1 MKSFS
6 LHAPLQDIDKALAGH
21 KAVMPQ
27 VVIVFSSRENMRD
40 GHIPERIK
48 AAFPG
53 TRIIGCST
61 AGEIGESVRSD
72 SVAVIGMHL
81 EKGTIRC
88 ASAKTQG
95 PDSMDSVGAALAR
108 DLAGDDLAGVFVL
121 SPGVNVN
128 GSRLT
133 RALKDRLPQGVSISG
148 GLAGDALAFS
158 ETLTLLDQDVA
169 PDMVVALGLYGKD
182 TIIRNGSQGGWK
194 PFGPLRRVTRVR
206 NNVLYE
212 LDGKPALDLYKQYLG
227 EKAAD
232 LPSSGL
238 LYPFAIMQDDGNSV
252 GLIRTILNIDE
263 KENSL
268 ILAGDMEVGQLVC
281 LMHGNT
287 DDLVSAAER
296 AAERSAD
303 GHGGVSDCAA
313 ICVSCV
319 GRRILMGDDT
329 EEELEAVK
337 SVFGKAP
344 LAGFYSYGEIALS
357 EDTKQAELHNQTM
370 TVTCI
375 SERA

>member
-6 LHAPLQDIDKALAGH
+6 LHAPLQDLDKALAGY
-21 KAVMPQ
+21 KAVAPQ
-27 VVIVFSSRENMRD
+27 VVIVFTSRENLATGD
-40 GHIPERIK
+40 ISGHIL
-48 AAFPG
+48 ATFPD
-53 TRIIGCST
+53 TKIIGCST
-61 AGEIGESVRSD
+61 AGEIGDNVRSD
-72 SVAVIGMHL
+72 SVAVIGMHFD
-81 EKGTIRC
+81 KGTVRC
-88 ASAKTQG
+88 VSAATNG
-95 PDSMDSVGAALAR
+95 PESMHAVGESLAR

-133 RALKDRLPQGVSISG
+133 KALKDKLPQNVSISG
-148 GLAGDALAFS
+148 GLAGDALAFT
-158 ETLTLLDQDVA
+158 ETLTVLDRHVA
-169 PDMVVALGLYGKD
+169 PDMVVALGLYGRD
-182 TIIRNGSQGGWK
+182 VIIRNGSQGGWK
-194 PFGPLRRVTRVR
+194 PFGPLRRVTKVR
-206 NNVLYE
+206 DNVLYE

-227 EKAAD
+227 DKAAD

-238 LYPFAIMQDDGNSV
+238 LYPFAIMQDDGNSI

-263 KENSL
+263 KESSL

-296 AAERSAD
+296 AAERSMID
-303 GHGGVSDCAA
+303 HGGVSDCAA

-319 GRRILMGDDT
+319 GRKILMGDDT
-329 EEELEAVK
+329 EEELEAVRT
-337 SVFGKAP
+337 VFGTSS

>member
-6 LHAPLQDIDKALAGH
+6 LQTSLQDMDGALAAYG
-21 KAVMPQ
+21 AVEPQ
-27 VVIVFSSRENMRD
+27 VLIVFSSRENIRD
-40 GHIPERIK
+40 GAIPSRIM

-53 TRIIGCST
+53 ARVVGCST
-61 AGEIGESVRSD
+61 AGEMGDSVRSD
-72 SVAVIGMHL
+72 SVAIIGMHMD
-81 EKGTIRC
+81 KGRIKC
-88 ASAKTQG
+88 ASVKVQG
-95 PDSMDSVGAALAR
+95 PDSMEQVGAALAAE
-108 DLAGDDLAGVFVL
+108 LAEDELVGVFIL

-133 RALKDRLPQGVSISG
+133 RALKDRLPSGVSISG
-148 GLAGDALAFS
+148 GLAGDALAFT
-158 ETLTLLDQDVA
+158 ETLTVLDGDVA
-169 PDMVVALGLYGKD
+169 PDKVVALGLYGKD
-182 TIIRNGSQGGWK
+182 VVIRNGSHGGWK
-194 PFGPLRRVTRVR
+194 PFGPLRRVTKAQQ
-206 NNVLYE
+206 NVLYE

-227 EKAAD
+227 DKAAD

-263 KENSL
+263 KANSL

-296 AAERSAD
+296 AAERSVD
-303 GHGGVSDCAA
+303 GHGDVADCAA

-319 GRRILMGDDT
+319 GRRILMGEDT
-329 EEELEAVK
+329 EEELDAVR
-337 SVFGKAP
+337 SVLGTVP
-344 LAGFYSYGEIALS
+344 LAGFYSYGEIAES
-357 EDTKQAELHNQTM
+357 QDTQQAELHNQTM